1 MVWEVWGEDEAAEE
15 VLITVVLVVEDEGGD
30 EILVLSHF
38 VCRSHCNK
46 WFCIE
51 EHFQIIV

>member
-1 MVWEVWGEDEAAEE
+1 MAEAAP
-15 VLITVVLVVEDEGGD
+15 ITVGEGGEGVG
-30 EILVLSHF
+30 EISVLSHF